1 MNSANYGIYGSLA
14 YYVALAVIA
23 SLSLVLLVFT
33 DFLRALFIVTLPV
46 SVALLILSLIVLFLI
61 SRRIGIVP
69 EIVAAAKIRAN
80 DRVLDIG
87 TGRGFL
93 AIETAKAVVGCRVV
107 GIDVWDAPAKGQMHK
122 GFLMGNSKENAERNA
137 LLEGVSDRVQFR
149 QCDARELPFESQS
162 FDVVVSSA
170 ALHQMIGLG
179 TDRPRVLE
187 EIFRV
192 LRPRG
197 RLAVVEP
204 MIGQRIGEKLREVGF
219 RGIEVH
225 EVANLG
231 PVSFFMKMIS
241 AMKVQ

>member
-14 YYVALAVIA
+14 YYAALALIA
-23 SLSLVLLVFT
+23 SLSLVLVVFT
-33 DFLRALFIVTLPV
+33 DFLRALFIVTLSV
-46 SVALLILSLIVLFLI
+46 SVALLVLSLVVLFLI

-93 AIETAKAVVGCRVV
+93 AIEIAKAVAGCRLV
-107 GIDVWDAPAKGQMHK
+107 GIDVWNVPAKGQMHK
-122 GFLMGNSKENAERNA
+122 GFLIGNSKENAERNA
-137 LLEGVSDRVQFR
+137 SLERVSDRVQFR
-149 QCDARELPFESQS
+149 QCDARQMPFESES

-187 EIFRV
+187 EIYRV
-192 LRPRG
+192 LKPRG

-204 MIGQRIGEKLREVGF
+204 MIGQQIGEKLREVGF
-219 RGIEVH
+219 RGIKVH
-225 EVANLG
+225 EVANLD
-231 PVSFFMKMIS
+231 PVSFFMKMLS